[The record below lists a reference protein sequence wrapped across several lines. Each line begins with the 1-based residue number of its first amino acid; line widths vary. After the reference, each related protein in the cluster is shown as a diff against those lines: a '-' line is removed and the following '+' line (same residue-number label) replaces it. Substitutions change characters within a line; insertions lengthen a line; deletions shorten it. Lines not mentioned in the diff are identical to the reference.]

1 MTAETEAQGS
11 GLSLDLEGRTHAIEF
26 MSADDRERVTAL
38 LAERQQMRVKIDP
51 MEDADT
57 EGHVL
62 ATKALVSLRVLDGE
76 DDTEGHAI
84 AVHFPT
90 AGDARDFRNKLVM
103 TGAIVGTV
111 TLAGLG
117 VGAGLSQIP
126 NVGAPSG
133 GSGTEVSDSWSRMG
147 VPGTAAGAAAEANAQ
162 IDGWQSS
169 GVAGT
174 GAAANAAANQ
184 ETDSWQRMQVPGT
197 GAVNPDEL
205 TDSWQRTGAPGTG
218 AAENADADELTDSWQ
233 RTGVPGTGAADDSE
247 DKTNR

>member
-11 GLSLDLEGRTHAIEF
+11 GLSLDLEGRTHQIEF
-26 MSADDRERVTAL
+26 MSPDDKERVTAL
-38 LAERQQMRVKIDP
+38 LADQQQMRVRIDP
-51 MEDADT
+51 IEDADT

-62 ATKALVSLRVLDGE
+62 ANKAVVSLRFLEGE

-90 AGDARDFRNKLVM
+90 AGEARDFRNKLIM
-103 TGAIVGTV
+103 TGAIVGSV
-111 TLAGLG
+111 TIAGLG

-147 VPGTAAGAAAEANAQ
+147 VPGTAAGAAAEANALT
-162 IDGWQSS
+162 DGWQSS
-169 GVAGT
+169 GVTGT
-174 GAAANAAANQ
+174 GAAANAAANE

-218 AAENADADELTDSWQ
+218 AASNADADELTDSWQ
-233 RTGVPGTGAADDSE
+233 RTGAPGTGSSDESE
-247 DKTNR
+247 EKSDR